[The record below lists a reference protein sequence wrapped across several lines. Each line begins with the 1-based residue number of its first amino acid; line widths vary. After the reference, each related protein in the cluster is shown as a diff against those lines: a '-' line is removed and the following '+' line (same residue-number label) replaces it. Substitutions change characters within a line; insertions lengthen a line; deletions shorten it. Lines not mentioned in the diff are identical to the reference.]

1 MGRKRGG
8 TRLYLLLLTTLALIT
23 AEGLCENNLRDK
35 GTIWAKVA
43 CYDTM
48 TKKEILSR
56 KRISFL
62 QREQERSKAQKR
74 LSKRRRQESVS

>member
-1 MGRKRGG
+1 
-8 TRLYLLLLTTLALIT
+8 
-23 AEGLCENNLRDK
+23 LRDK

-62 QREQERSKAQKR
+62 QREKGLFAALRKKH
-74 LSKRRRQESVS
+74 L